1 MKNRTLTELLE
12 KDIEYLKRLE
22 EEKQVLKAIDELGL
36 MEEQRNVNVK
46 LQL

>member
-1 MKNRTLTELLE
+1 MKNRTLTKLLE